1 MKAHESAADRDTHHN
16 QNESTLEER
25 PKKRKHTSPTGPGHE
40 DSNAAT
46 PRKSNKGIFAT
57 PSRPRVNH
65 PADIDPYDSPS
76 VLRRLFSPSTHQQST
91 PLKAAIGPTPQ
102 RDGKALGLF
111 DLLSESGGST
121 ATPSATRIASLQG
134 AAVQTPSKQN
144 RMETITEEDE
154 DDEEETARGGRTPT
168 SSGKKLYLENLF
180 ATPTTMKY
188 AAMVE
193 DEEDRRPTATNVQA
207 AAAAASANRRVAGP
221 GETPSFLRRSNA
233 GRSFNAMDPS
243 TGGLSPIAARKPPQ
257 FIGKGLSALVQGLRD
272 MEEERM
278 EDDMDVLRELEAEQ
292 DAMDNP
298 KVDVEDSQA
307 GGAGRKPYK
316 KKGQKRTTRRVRMKP
331 VVIPKAQTKS
341 TELSGGEEEDEQAA
355 VPETQF
361 QEQTENHFSEDDDG
375 DDASLNSISEPELE
389 NSDSDPDFD
398 EPVTKTKSFAE
409 KMKEAISADSKNNPQ
424 ESSQL
429 SEKAIAKA
437 KQKEKGKKEKEK
449 EESAKPRPRKV
460 NPETHA
466 NYRSLNIRNKNTKG
480 RGAGRFRRR

>member
-1 MKAHESAADRDTHHN
+1 MKALESAADKDTHHD

-40 DSNAAT
+40 QSDAAT

-57 PSRPRVNH
+57 PSRPRTNH

-91 PLKAAIGPTPQ
+91 PLKAAVGPTPQ

-121 ATPSATRIASLQG
+121 ATPSAARIASLEG
-134 AAVQTPSKQN
+134 AAVQTPSRRN
-144 RMETITEEDE
+144 RMETIAEEDE
-154 DDEEETARGGRTPT
+154 EEEEENPRGGRTPV

-193 DEEDRRPTATNVQA
+193 DEEDRRPTAANVQA

-257 FIGKGLSALVQGLRD
+257 FVGKGLSALVQGLRD

-298 KVDVEDSQA
+298 EVDVQGSQA

-331 VVIPKAQTKS
+331 VVVPKAQTKLA
-341 TELSGGEEEDEQAA
+341 ELSGDEEEDEKAA
-355 VPETQF
+355 IPETQF
-361 QEQTENHFSEDDDG
+361 QQTENHFSEDDNA
-375 DDASLNSISEPELE
+375 DDASLHSISERELE
-389 NSDSDPDFD
+389 DSDSDPDFD

-424 ESSQL
+424 ESSQS
-429 SEKAIAKA
+429 SEKAKEKA
-437 KQKEKGKKEKEK
+437 QQKEKEKKDKEK

-460 NPETHA
+460 NPEAHA